1 MLTTHSF
8 RKRLLVAGVIAAFAA
23 VPMAQAA
30 AQGSPAQQAMSH
42 QSESNRTVPDKVADS
57 WITTKVKSEFAAT
70 KHVNATDISVS
81 TVDGVV
87 TLTGT
92 VPSKQVKAKAVRIA
106 HKVKGVKSVNDA
118 GLTVGSTQTKS

>member
-30 AQGSPAQQAMSH
+30 AQGSPAQQAMS
-42 QSESNRTVPDKVADS
+42 QSEGNRTVPDKVADS
-57 WITTKVKSEFAAT
+57 WITTKVKSEFAAA

-92 VPSKQVKAKAVRIA
+92 VPSKQVKTKAVRIA